1 MEGVIIKSTGSWY
14 SVRLRDG
21 KEVKARL
28 PGRFKLENKKIS
40 NPIAVGDKVKL
51 LPEAENYVIGLI
63 LPLYRLSLEDLGRV
77 LWVFNTVGNEPLLK
91 PAGANHGSEVLSL

>member
-28 PGRFKLENKKIS
+28 PGRFKLENKK
-40 NPIAVGDKVKL
+40 K
-51 LPEAENYVIGLI
+51 
-63 LPLYRLSLEDLGRV
+63 SLEQILRLRSFSG
-77 LWVFNTVGNEPLLK
+77 F
-91 PAGANHGSEVLSL
+91 S